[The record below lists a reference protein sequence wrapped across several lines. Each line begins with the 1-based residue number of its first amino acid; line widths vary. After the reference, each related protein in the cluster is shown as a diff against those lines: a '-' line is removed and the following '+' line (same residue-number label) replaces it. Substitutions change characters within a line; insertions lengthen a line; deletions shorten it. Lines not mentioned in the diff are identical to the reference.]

1 MATRT
6 GKDPAG
12 SQVESTSKTSAAK
25 RQELA
30 GESSL
35 PKSLR
40 IDVTLPE
47 ESFEVP
53 EDEEAVAI
61 EETPVQAGKVLESN
75 LSTTSIELIPVV
87 PIPDPESER
96 SQTRGRRNE
105 PAVPQTP
112 EPTEL
117 LTSDRLLERN
127 AIKKPKPEGF
137 WQSAVYSLSLHLV
150 NLGDSKA
157 VRARKEMDA
166 RISRKFDA
174 GTRFIAVL
182 SRKGGVGKTTIS
194 TLLGMAL
201 AEVRDDPVIA
211 VDANPDR
218 GTLAERVKRR
228 SSSTVRDVVSN
239 ASQIKSFSEFSNLVT
254 RDETRLDVLASDAD
268 PTVSEAFDA
277 KDFDAVADAVSRFY
291 SIAIADCGTGIV
303 LSVMQSV
310 LRRADALVIISGG
323 SVDEARL
330 ASETL
335 TWLETNGYAQLA
347 RNSVVALNT
356 ATPATSLVN
365 LDEIETHFRSRV
377 REIVRIPYDPL
388 LATGAAIDFRQLRP
402 LTVASA
408 RLLAAAV
415 ADGIPLADGH

>member
-1 MATRT
+1 M
-6 GKDPAG
+6 
-12 SQVESTSKTSAAK
+12 
-25 RQELA
+25 
-30 GESSL
+30 
-35 PKSLR
+35 
-40 IDVTLPE
+40 TLPE

-61 EETPVQAGKVLESN
+61 GETPVQAGGVLQSN
-75 LSTTSIELIPVV
+75 LNTTSIELIPVV
-87 PIPDPESER
+87 PKPEVESKR
-96 SQTRGRRNE
+96 SPARGRKNE
-105 PAVPQTP
+105 LLAPQTP

-117 LTSDRLLERN
+117 LTSDRLLERT
-127 AIKKPKPEGF
+127 AIKKPRPEGF
-137 WQSAVYSLSLHLV
+137 WQSAVYSMSLHLV
-150 NLGDSKA
+150 NLGDSRA
-157 VRARKEMDA
+157 VRARKELDA
-166 RISRKFDA
+166 RIGRKFDS

-194 TLLGMAL
+194 ALLGMAL

-228 SSSTVRDVVSN
+228 SSSTVRDVVST
-239 ASQIKSFSEFSNLVT
+239 ASKIKSFSEFSSLVT

-277 KDFDAVADAVSRFY
+277 KDFDTVADAVSRFY

-335 TWLETNGYAQLA
+335 TWLETNGHAGLA

-356 ATPATSLVN
+356 ATPATNLVN

-377 REIVRIPYDPL
+377 REIVRMPYDPT
-388 LATGAAIDFRQLRP
+388 LATGAAIEFRQLRP
-402 LTVASA
+402 LTISSA
-408 RLLAAAV
+408 RSLAAAV
-415 ADGIPLADGH
+415 ADGIAPSSAH